1 MAYRLRGSV
10 PQLQQVRDEVDR
22 LFSNLVAHPSV
33 VGATRL
39 VTGREFPPINLSED
53 TENLYAECELP
64 GVLPEDL
71 DISVAGIELTV
82 KGRRSEQAEPQ
93 ATFHR
98 RERGAGSFTRVV
110 QLTSDVAAHRVS
122 ASLRDG
128 ILLVTLPKSEG
139 SKPRKVQVQ
148 NSI

>member
-71 DISVAGIELTV
+71 DISVAGSELTV